1 MDDPN
6 SKELQKNSMSGFT
19 RFLISK
25 PVFAKYFFK
34 FQAFVFRNTNGS
46 LMSTLI
52 GYPIC
57 VVNMLGA
64 KTKKLRSV
72 PIMHVPYKEGIII
85 VASKGGADEHPKWY
99 WNLKTNPEVEIFIKG
114 KKFKS
119 NAIQFS
125 NEEKENL
132 WPLICEVFPNYK
144 RYQESTNRNIPVF
157 NCQPL

>member
-1 MDDPN
+1 MNDF
-6 SKELQKNSMSGFT
+6 SGQKLQTKTMPRFT
-19 RFLISK
+19 RFLLSK
-25 PVFAKYFFK
+25 PAFARYFFK
-34 FQAFVFRNTNGS
+34 LQAFVFRNTNGS
-46 LMSTLI
+46 FMSTLI

-99 WNLKTNPEVEIFIKG
+99 WNLKTNPEVEIIIKG
-114 KKFKS
+114 KRFKS
-119 NAIQFS
+119 IAIQVS
-125 NEEKENL
+125 DEEKMDL

-144 RYQESTNRNIPVF
+144 KYQESTDRNIPVF
-157 NCQPL
+157 TCQPF